1 MKPRVLVT
9 NDDGADAPGIQ
20 ILAKALEEF
29 FDVIVVAPAK
39 EWSTTS
45 HTLTIMKPIEV
56 HEVSP
61 SRFVVEGT
69 PTDCV
74 HLALK
79 QILEPKPD
87 LVISGINRGANMGED
102 TSYSGT
108 VAAAMEASLCGAKSF
123 AVSVVDWMDPR
134 YEAAAAF
141 AAKFARRLADRKL
154 PPRTFF
160 NVNVPSGT
168 PEDVHRARWTKLGR
182 RVYPLDVRPVDAAAA
197 SNTLPSFAS
206 HPGRPEWQ
214 GTAPSMA
221 GNSSRFYSI
230 GGVELQFKDLPGT
243 DFHAVRRGWISITPL
258 HFDLTCHSMLP
269 RLKKW
274 NLE

>member
-9 NDDGADAPGIQ
+9 NDDGAEAPGIQ
-20 ILAKALEEF
+20 LLTRALEEF
-29 FDVIVVAPAK
+29 FDVIVVAPSK

-56 HEVSP
+56 HEP
-61 SRFVVEGT
+61 APNRFVVEGT

-123 AVSVVDWMDPR
+123 AVSCVDWMNPR

-141 AAKFARRLADRKL
+141 AVKFARRLANKKF

-160 NVNVPSGT
+160 NVNAPSGT
-168 PEDVHRARWTKLGR
+168 SDEVHRARWTKLGR
-182 RVYPLDVRPVDAAAA
+182 RVYPLDVRPVAPAAV
-197 SNTLPSFAS
+197 PS
-206 HPGRPEWQ
+206 
-214 GTAPSMA
+214 

-243 DFHAVRRGWISITPL
+243 DFHAVRRGFISVTPL
-258 HFDLTCHSMLP
+258 HFDLTCHALIP

-274 NLE
+274 DLE